1 MDKNIFNKE
10 YIEFISKIKENI
22 IKSRQNAIL
31 KVNSELIN
39 LYYTLGKEI
48 YFKQKE
54 SNWGINLIGQIEKDL
69 RKEFPN
75 VKGFSRRNL
84 FYMRKFYLFF
94 KTENVPQVVAQL
106 PWNQIRLI
114 LDKIKNKE
122 EALFYIQESI
132 NNLWSKVLLEH
143 QIELNLYAR
152 KKNINNNFLNTLP
165 KKDSKFI
172 LNYFKEN
179 YILDFLNLK
188 EEFNEKELE
197 ESIVSNISKFLI
209 ELGKGFAFI
218 GKQFKINVGNKDFYI
233 DLLFYNYIL
242 KRFIVIEL
250 KITEFK
256 PEYLGQIGF
265 YINIINKDMKRKED
279 KETIGLLICKSK
291 NKTIVEY
298 ALLNNKY
305 PLGIAEY
312 KLSKIPKKLSTF
324 LPNEKELKKALN

>member
-1 MDKNIFNKE
+1 MEKNIFNKE

-84 FYMRKFYLFF
+84 FYMKKFYLFF

-172 LNYFKEN
+172 LKYFKEN

-197 ESIVSNISKFLI
+197 KSIVSNISKFLI

-265 YINIINKDMKRKED
+265 YINIINKDIKRKED

-312 KLSKIPKKLSTF
+312 KLSKISKKLSTF

>member
-1 MDKNIFNKE
+1 MEKNIFQKE

-132 NNLWSKVLLEH
+132 NNLWS
-143 QIELNLYAR
+143 
-152 KKNINNNFLNTLP
+152 
-165 KKDSKFI
+165 
-172 LNYFKEN
+172 
-179 YILDFLNLK
+179 
-188 EEFNEKELE
+188 
-197 ESIVSNISKFLI
+197 
-209 ELGKGFAFI
+209 
-218 GKQFKINVGNKDFYI
+218 
-233 DLLFYNYIL
+233 
-242 KRFIVIEL
+242 
-250 KITEFK
+250 
-256 PEYLGQIGF
+256 
-265 YINIINKDMKRKED
+265 
-279 KETIGLLICKSK
+279 
-291 NKTIVEY
+291 
-298 ALLNNKY
+298 
-305 PLGIAEY
+305 
-312 KLSKIPKKLSTF
+312 
-324 LPNEKELKKALN
+324 